1 MTEVQVQNNGVK
13 PAVKQKRSRNLPS
26 LSLTSNASDMSDS
39 TYTCKVD
46 NSPSSWDALPINAVF
61 SLSADGSYPKVKIH
75 KSKAC
80 DLRTGDSIAVGG
92 GRCYRVFF

>member
-1 MTEVQVQNNGVK
+1 MTDTQVQQNGVK
-13 PAVKQKRSRNLPS
+13 PALKQKRIRNLPS
-26 LSLTSNASDMSDS
+26 LSLTSNASDMGDV

-46 NSPSSWDALPINAVF
+46 NSPSSWDALPINAIF
-61 SLSADGSYPKVKIH
+61 SLSADGSYPKLKIH

-80 DLRTGDSIAVGG
+80 DLRTSESIPVGG